1 MHVAFIGFGLIA
13 GSIARAV
20 RSNQETAPWTMAA
33 WSPSGTGPRQAMA
46 DRVVDAVGS
55 GPRQT
60 LTDAD
65 LVVLAG
71 PATACLASL
80 DDLAEDWRV
89 DLSPR
94 AVVTDVASTK
104 AMLVARADAGRVRFV
119 GGHPMAGREASGY
132 AAGTADLFVDRPWV
146 VVPGAIADSTDID
159 RVIGLAAA
167 CRARTIRMDATT
179 HDRAVAAISH
189 LPLVIA
195 AALVE
200 SVVHGAEAGS
210 DLWPVASSL
219 AAGGWRD
226 ATRVARGDAEMGA
239 AIAVTNAGEL
249 SARLRDLRSVIDI
262 WLADLDRPGGP
273 SEVAIRD
280 RLAAARAALEVADE
294 R

>member
-20 RSNQETAPWTMAA
+20 RSNPETGSWTMAA
-33 WSPSGTGPRQAMA
+33 WSPSGTGPRQALA
-46 DRVVDAVGS
+46 ERVIDVAATE
-55 GPRQT
+55 PRRC
-60 LTDAD
+60 LADAD
-65 LVVLAG
+65 VVVLGG

-80 DDLAEDWRV
+80 DALAAEWRD
-89 DLSPR
+89 DLSLQ

-104 AMLVARADAGRVRFV
+104 AMLVGRADAGRVRYV
-119 GGHPMAGREASGY
+119 GGHPMAGLDASGY
-132 AAGTADLFVDRPWV
+132 LAGSADLFVGRPWV
-146 VVPGAIADSTDID
+146 VVPGAIAEAPDID
-159 RVIGLAAA
+159 RVTQLAGA
-167 CRARTIRMDATT
+167 CRARAVRMDATT

-189 LPLVIA
+189 LPLVVA

-200 SVVHGAEAGS
+200 SVVNGAEAGS

-226 ATRVARGDAEMGA
+226 ATRVARGDAAMGA
-239 AIAVTNAGEL
+239 AIAVTNPAEL
-249 SARLRDLRSVIDI
+249 SARLRDLRTVIDT

-273 SEVAIRD
+273 SETMIRD
-280 RLAAARAALEVADE
+280 RLAAARAALEAADG